1 MGRPYMT
8 LLFFMG
14 RGKKCGKIDDDRISD
29 FKIKSQII
37 LLSDHA
43 ELVRFLPIDKIN
55 ESLLFKLNLGC
66 KK

>member
-29 FKIKSQII
+29 FKIKSFII
-37 LLSDHA
+37 LLSDA
-43 ELVRFLPIDKIN
+43 ELVRFIPIDTIN
-55 ESLLFKLNLGC
+55 GSLLLKLKLGC

>member
-8 LLFFMG
+8 LLFMG
-14 RGKKCGKIDDDRISD
+14 IDRISD

-43 ELVRFLPIDKIN
+43 ELVRFLPIDTIN